1 LEDKNK
7 MSTILGIH
15 LVLLSIGA
23 WLLVWKAMY
32 FGGVY
37 DTYSVGGG
45 DVRVITNPTITLRNL
60 WLFTK
65 ISVRW

>member
-15 LVLLSIGA
+15 LVLLGIGA

-45 DVRVITNPTITLRNL
+45 DVRVITNPTINPGVI
-60 WLFTK
+60 FGYTK
-65 ISVRW
+65 ISVWW

>member
-1 LEDKNK
+1 
-7 MSTILGIH
+7 M
-15 LVLLSIGA
+15 
-23 WLLVWKAMY
+23 LLVWKAMY

-45 DVRVITNPTITLRNL
+45 DVRVITNQQLTWRNL

-65 ISVRW
+65 ISVWW